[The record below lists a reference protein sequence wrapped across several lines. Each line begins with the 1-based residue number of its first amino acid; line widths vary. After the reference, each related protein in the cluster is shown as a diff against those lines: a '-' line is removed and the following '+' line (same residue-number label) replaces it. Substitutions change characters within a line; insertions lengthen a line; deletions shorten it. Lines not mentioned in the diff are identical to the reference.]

1 MSGTG
6 SRTMVSVTLQVS
18 VVMPAYDEAPNVVE
32 VVPATVAALQELGL
46 SHEILVI
53 DDGSSDDTRS
63 IMSGLQAAH
72 PTVRYVRLRRN
83 LGKSAALS
91 VGFDQAQGDTVVLM
105 DADGQDD
112 PGEIRKLLAALD
124 EGLDLVTGS
133 RVGHR
138 RDRFVKR
145 HTSRLYNRAT
155 TLVTGVAGRDLNSGF
170 KAMRRPVA
178 ETLDMHGE
186 LHRYIPV
193 LAAWAGFEVGEVSVE
208 HHHRLHGRSK
218 FGRARFYRG
227 VLDLVT
233 VKFLTTYVR
242 RPFHL
247 FGGVGL
253 VLGLVGGGLLTW
265 LGIEKILG
273 YAIGD
278 RPALIVGVLLVVVA
292 FQLMSLGLIGELLI
306 QHNRAASPADFAQER
321 YADGPEEARP
331 EGLPALLPPLASGRH
346 EPVLRP
352 PPTAGEPTPT

>member
-6 SRTMVSVTLQVS
+6 SRTMGSVTLQVS
-18 VVMPAYDEAPNVVE
+18 VVMPAYDEAPNLVE
-32 VVPATVAALQELGL
+32 VVPATVAALHELGL

-242 RPFHL
+242 RPFS
-247 FGGVGL
+247 
-253 VLGLVGGGLLTW
+253 
-265 LGIEKILG
+265 
-273 YAIGD
+273 ASS
-278 RPALIVGVLLVVVA
+278 VA
-292 FQLMSLGLIGELLI
+292 
-306 QHNRAASPADFAQER
+306 AC
-321 YADGPEEARP
+321 
-331 EGLPALLPPLASGRH
+331 
-346 EPVLRP
+346 
-352 PPTAGEPTPT
+352 